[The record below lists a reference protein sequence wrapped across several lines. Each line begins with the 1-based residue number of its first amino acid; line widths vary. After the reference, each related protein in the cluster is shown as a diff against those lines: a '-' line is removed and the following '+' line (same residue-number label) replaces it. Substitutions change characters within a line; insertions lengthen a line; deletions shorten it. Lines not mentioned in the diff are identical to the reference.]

1 MCVVLTYL
9 YLGFGSI
16 STGMHMWKS
25 EDNQVFWSSACLRQ
39 TALYPFHF
47 TSCFSW
53 FLGIGTSVFAYVQ
66 QALCPL
72 SSSQPCCFSFCS
84 PRPSHFLSFFFSF
97 PRQSF
102 VFVFFLRQDWPDILY
117 VTEVVFELKAVFLSQ
132 LPAVGITD
140 MCHHIQLLVLFLK
153 FIVSCSGNIRI
164 LL

>member
-53 FLGIGTSVFAYVQ
+53 FLGIGTSLPTEQ
-66 QALCPL
+66 LPALL
-72 SSSQPCCFSFCS
+72 FSFSFSS
-84 PRPSHFLSFFFSF
+84 PLPFSFFLFFFFSKTEF
-97 PRQSF
+97 F
-102 VFVFFLRQDWPDILY
+102 FFFFLRQDWPDILY